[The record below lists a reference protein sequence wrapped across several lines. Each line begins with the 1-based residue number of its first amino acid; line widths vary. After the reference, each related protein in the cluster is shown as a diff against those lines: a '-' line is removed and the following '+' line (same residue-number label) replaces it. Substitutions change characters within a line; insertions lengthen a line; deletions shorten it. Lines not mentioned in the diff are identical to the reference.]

1 MPNRLNEE
9 TSPYL
14 LQHADNPVHWQ
25 AWGETAL
32 EAARSA
38 DKPILLS
45 VGYSACHWCHVMA
58 HESFEDEAT
67 AKLMNDLFVNV
78 KVDREERP
86 DIDKIYQTAH
96 QLYTGRA
103 GGWPLTVF
111 LTPDSH
117 LPIFTGTYFPRER
130 RYGMPAFREVL
141 VAIDK
146 YYRTQGAEIRERG
159 AGLVEAFDELATGSA
174 DDFADLSRAPL
185 EQARERLGR
194 SYDNDYGGFGDA
206 PKFPHAPNLELLLA
220 HWQRSAAPADA
231 RGGAAAAGD
240 ARGSTPARTTG
251 ARDDAALAMVTH
263 TLDRMALGGLYDQL
277 GGGFYRY
284 SVDRHWSIPHFE
296 KMLYDNAAL
305 LSVYADAF
313 TATGEPLYRRV
324 ASATAD
330 WVIRDMQDARGAFYS
345 TLDADSEHEEGKFY
359 VWTPAEL
366 DALLTAD
373 ESRLAKRV
381 FGLTRAATPTGGA
394 PNSGAAAN
402 ASGAADS
409 GAAAIGGGADEVTA
423 PNFEDHFWHLQ
434 VAVAPDAAAAALGI
448 GAERGAALLESAR
461 AKLLAARGQR
471 VWPGRD
477 EKVLVSW
484 NGLMIA
490 GLARAARAL
499 ARPDLAEAATRA
511 VDFIR
516 AELWSGGRLKATY
529 KDGRARFAAYL
540 DDYAFLANGLVELL
554 QCRWRG
560 SDLDFA
566 CELIDTLLAHF
577 EDERG
582 GFYFTADDHEALIHK
597 PKTFADEA
605 VPSGNGI
612 AAGVLVRLGHLLGEQ
627 RYLDAAERIVRAG
640 LHAIGRYP
648 EGHATLL
655 HALDEL
661 LAPPTLVVV
670 RAPAAHLDAWRSALT
685 AHTVRTAGAS
695 HAPDAPNAPDAP
707 DGPRQRGV
715 PTGESGAPAGES
727 ARGPTPYHPHRLAF
741 FLPADAGGLRGLLAE
756 RRAPASGGAAYVCE
770 GMTCRAPI
778 DTPAELASTLGSS

>member
-1 MPNRLNEE
+1 MRNRLNEE

-14 LQHADNPVHWQ
+14 LQHAHNPVHWR
-25 AWGETAL
+25 AWD
-32 EAARSA
+32 EAALGEARTA

-67 AKLMNDLFVNV
+67 AKIMNDLFVNV

-96 QLYTGRA
+96 QLYTGRP

-111 LTPDSH
+111 LTPDAH
-117 LPIFTGTYFPRER
+117 LPIFTGTYFPSER

-141 VAIDK
+141 VAVES
-146 YYRTQGAEIRERG
+146 YYRKQGAEIRERG
-159 AGLVEAFDELATGSA
+159 AGLVEAFDEIATGSA
-174 DDFADLSRAPL
+174 DDLAELTRGPL
-185 EQARERLGR
+185 ERARERLGQ
-194 SYDNDYGGFGDA
+194 SHDAEHGGFGDA

-220 HWQRSAAPADA
+220 HWQRSRAAEPAA
-231 RGGAAAAGD
+231 SSA
-240 ARGSTPARTTG
+240 
-251 ARDDAALAMVTH
+251 DDAALAMVTH

-284 SVDRHWSIPHFE
+284 SVDRSWSIPHFE

-305 LSVYADAF
+305 LTVYADAF
-313 TATGEPLYRRV
+313 AATGAPLYARI
-324 ASATAD
+324 ASATAG

-359 VWTPAEL
+359 VWTPAEF
-366 DALLTAD
+366 DALLSAD

-381 FGLTRAATPTGGA
+381 FGLD
-394 PNSGAAAN
+394 AAAN
-402 ASGAADS
+402 FEGKAWHLHVATPPDGAAS
-409 GAAAIGGGADEVTA
+409 ALGLGGAHA
-423 PNFEDHFWHLQ
+423 
-434 VAVAPDAAAAALGI
+434 
-448 GAERGAALLESAR
+448 AALLEDAR
-461 AKLLAARGQR
+461 AKLLAARERR

-477 EKVLVSW
+477 DKVLVSW

-499 ARPDLAEAATRA
+499 DRPELAEAATRA

-540 DDYAFLANGLVELL
+540 DDYAFLANGLLELL

-566 CELIDTLLAHF
+566 CELVDVLLAHF

-582 GFYFTADDHEALIHK
+582 GFFFTADDHEALIHK
-597 PKTFADEA
+597 PKPFADEA

-612 AAGVLVRLGHLLGEQ
+612 AAGVLVTLGHLLGEQ
-627 RYLDAAERIVRAG
+627 RYLDAAERTVRAA
-640 LHAIGRYP
+640 LHAIERYP

-661 LAPPTLVVV
+661 LEPPTLVVV
-670 RAPAAHLDAWRSALT
+670 RTPPTELDAWRRA
-685 AHTVRTAGAS
+685 A
-695 HAPDAPNAPDAP
+695 
-707 DGPRQRGV
+707 
-715 PTGESGAPAGES
+715 SGAGGKYE
-727 ARGPTPYHPHRLAF
+727 PHRLAF
-741 FLPADAGGLRGLLAE
+741 FVPSDATGLRGLLAE
-756 RRAPASGGAAYVCE
+756 RSARPGGVAYVCE
-770 GMTCRAPI
+770 GMSCRAPI
-778 DTPAELASTLGSS
+778 AEPAELAAALNSP